1 MAKNIAVS
9 DDIYE
14 SLMRLKRENESFS
27 EVIRKLLAQKGL
39 LSEIAGSRTFSLEE
53 WSDVKSAFSNQ
64 REIDEKR
71 KKDLLLK
78 LG

>member
-14 SLMRLKRENESFS
+14 SLLRLKRENESFS

-39 LSEIAGSRTFSLEE
+39 LSEIAGTKTFSLEE
-53 WSDVKSAFSNQ
+53 WSNVNNAFSSQ
-64 REIDEKR
+64 QQLDEQR
-71 KKDLLLK
+71 KKELLK
-78 LG
+78 KVG

>member
-53 WSDVKSAFSNQ
+53 WSDIKSAFSNQ